1 MKATNGK
8 GTVPRVPR
16 VPAPLLTK
24 QQVAERLGNTSVR
37 FVDELLA
44 RRILPRVKLGFKLV
58 RIPADAVECYIR
70 EHTREAAAVRK

>member
-1 MKATNGK
+1 M
-8 GTVPRVPR
+8 
-16 VPAPLLTK
+16 PAPPPAPLTK

-44 RRILPRVKLGFKLV
+44 RRMLPRVKLGFKLV

-70 EHTREAAAVRK
+70 EHTREAVHK